1 MYKFIILFC
10 LPFFLYGESGKLV
23 HVVDGDTVVL
33 QVENKTITCHM
44 GEIDTPEI
52 TLSSKLKREMK
63 ECNFSKDEFIKA
75 GQLSYTH
82 AKTLLKV
89 GQTYNYE
96 ILGYTRNKNPICKLA
111 LPKGLHVEINP
122 TFDEVMISRGYAL
135 PYVINTQP
143 QRNKLLLRVAKDAK
157 EQKLGLWKEHYNLM
171 QCLVEHRYSLRSI
184 MR

>member
-1 MYKFIILFC
+1 MYRFVILIC

-23 HVVDGDTVVL
+23 YVVDGDTVVL
-33 QVENKTITCHM
+33 QGKNGNIICHM

-52 TLSSKLKREMK
+52 TLNTKLKKEMK
-63 ECNFSKDEFIKA
+63 ECSFTKNEFMKI

-96 ILGYTRNKNPICKLA
+96 ILGYTRNKNPICKFS

-122 TFDEVMISRGYAL
+122 VFDEAMVGRGYAL
-135 PYVINTQP
+135 PYIINAKP
-143 QRNKLLLRVAKDAK
+143 QRAKLLLRLAKNAK
-157 EQKLGLWKEHYNLM
+157 EQKLGLWKEHYGLM
-171 QCLVEHRYSLRSI
+171 QCLVEHRYSLRSF
-184 MR
+184 R